1 MDIESEHLG
10 IPETEYKCNVRLPSA
25 EFQVPPPPPSL
36 SAHQPSMC

>member
-25 EFQVPPPPPSL
+25 EFQRIIRGKL
-36 SAHQPSMC
+36 KDI